1 MYTMVERFT
10 KELSRIE
17 WPTFDPKLA
26 EALIPFVEAVEKAKA
41 EKNSVTR

>member
-1 MYTMVERFT
+1 MYTMLYRFAE
-10 KELSRIE
+10 ELNRIE